1 MAAPQHGFSRKD
13 SIHGCPGRLT
23 QLHYQCCTQH
33 RSAQQHRTAHPAPH
47 CGADTQDTTPGLPLQ
62 AQCNLPLPGLPQLL
76 LLCPNIAFSS
86 SSQPHP
92 APHLGTDKQDST
104 CGHLIR
110 LVYLTSCSLCTIF
123 NRCSHGPHSV
133 AQQPAGSLWK
143 PDTDDSADA
152 GSHVGPA
159 VGVPDRFQP

>member
-1 MAAPQHGFSRKD
+1 MAAACQQQRTAMAAPQHGFSRKD

-110 LVYLTSCSLCTIF
+110 WSTSPPAASALSSIAVPMALTASLSSRLVAS
-123 NRCSHGPHSV
+123 
-133 AQQPAGSLWK
+133 GSLT
-143 PDTDDSADA
+143 PMTLLTRAA
-152 GSHVGPA
+152 M
-159 VGVPDRFQP
+159 